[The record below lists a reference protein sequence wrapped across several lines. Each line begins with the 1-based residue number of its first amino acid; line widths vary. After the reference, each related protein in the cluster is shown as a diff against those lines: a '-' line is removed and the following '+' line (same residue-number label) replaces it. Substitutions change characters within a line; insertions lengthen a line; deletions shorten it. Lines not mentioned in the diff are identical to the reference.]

1 MVQLFWPLVSGS
13 DCVND
18 FKSLDEYLKLEEEK
32 EQLLIRGEQLLSPEF
47 CYLQIFYESS
57 VFHIYILNLRPS
69 KSCILAVHI
78 LM

>member
-47 CYLQIFYESS
+47 CYLQIFMKVLFS
-57 VFHIYILNLRPS
+57 IYILNLCPS
-69 KSCILAVHI
+69 KSCILAMHI